1 MYFKVVAPTYGHPT
15 NNSGSCHL
23 LHSLTSVF
31 YFPVPDS
38 SLSKFLKSFGEHK
51 IMLNIKKE
59 ETEGNVEGITWENQ
73 LSSKTKD
80 VKTHER
86 RSKEVAKMT
95 MHELTRPY
103 FS

>member
-1 MYFKVVAPTYGHPT
+1 
-15 NNSGSCHL
+15 
-23 LHSLTSVF
+23 
-31 YFPVPDS
+31 
-38 SLSKFLKSFGEHK
+38 
-51 IMLNIKKE
+51 MLNTKKE
-59 ETEGNVEGITWENQ
+59 ETEGNVKGITWENQ